1 MKIMTR
7 EWATIDARREPMMS
21 WFAKVLAPLLFCVA
35 APCVLAAE
43 TAPLR
48 LAVFD
53 FELEDG
59 SAGASIA
66 GNSAAD
72 EEHMRSVSTE
82 VRRAIEKSGRYELID
97 VGNSDE
103 PAVKT
108 HSLRKCN
115 GCDAVIARNAGA
127 EQSLIGVVR
136 RITRTEFVV
145 SFKLTD
151 AKTGAVLAFHESD
164 LQMGADYSWSRGA
177 VRLIRERLLD
187 VKR

>member
-1 MKIMTR
+1 
-7 EWATIDARREPMMS
+7 MMS
-21 WFAKVLAPLLFCVA
+21 WSATVLATFLLCVA
-35 APCVLAAE
+35 APCAIAAE
-43 TAPLR
+43 GAPLR

-72 EEHMRSVSTE
+72 DAHMRSVSTE
-82 VRRAIEKSGRYELID
+82 VRRVIEKSGRYELID
-97 VGNSDE
+97 VSSSDA

-108 HSLRKCN
+108 RSLRKCN
-115 GCDAVIARNAGA
+115 GCDAVIARDAGA

-145 SFKLTD
+145 SFQLTD

-177 VRLIRERLLD
+177 MRLIRDRLLD
-187 VKR
+187 VKG

>member
-1 MKIMTR
+1 MHR
-7 EWATIDARREPMMS
+7 
-21 WFAKVLAPLLFCVA
+21 FAKMLVPLLVCV
-35 APCVLAAE
+35 
-43 TAPLR
+43 TAPAVFAADAVPVR

-53 FELEDG
+53 FEFEDG
-59 SAGASIA
+59 SAGASAA
-66 GNSAAD
+66 GGGAAD
-72 EEHMRSVSTE
+72 EAHLRTVSTE

-97 VGNSDE
+97 VGSSDE

-108 HSLRKCN
+108 RSLRKCN
-115 GCDAVIARNAGA
+115 GCEAAIARNAGA

-145 SFKLTD
+145 SFTLTD

-177 VRLIRERLLD
+177 VRLIRDRLLM
-187 VKR
+187 

>member
-1 MKIMTR
+1 MMSR
-7 EWATIDARREPMMS
+7 FATI
-21 WFAKVLAPLLFCVA
+21 LATLLVCTP
-35 APCVLAAE
+35 APRVFAAE
-43 TAPLR
+43 LVPLR
-48 LAVFD
+48 LAVFE

-66 GNSAAD
+66 GASAAD
-72 EEHMRSVSTE
+72 EAHMRSVSTE
-82 VRRAIEKSGRYELID
+82 VRRVIEKSGRYVLVD
-97 VGNSDE
+97 VGASDE

-115 GCDAVIARNAGA
+115 GCDAVVARNAGA

-145 SFKLTD
+145 SFRLTD

-177 VRLIRERLLD
+177 VRLIRDRLLD
-187 VKR
+187 AKG